1 MRRLLLTVALLSC
14 SVVAAGGCGNEGSSS
29 SGAASVAPAGSLVYG
44 EATLRPEG
52 DQKAAVEA
60 LVNKFPGEGSAGDR
74 IQGLMETLFTEA
86 DTSLAYREDVEPWLG
101 DEAAFF
107 VSNLRPGGED
117 ADAALLVATEDEDAS
132 MTAVQKAASDERK
145 AEHSGHDVY
154 LYDDGEEAAA
164 AVDGWLALGTPGA
177 VEAAIDTAEG
187 DDPIEDEDRFKET
200 LEDAPEDRL
209 GFVYVD
215 MPGLYE
221 RLQRMPDAFGL
232 GTLRQIFEEPLLVT
246 ASADENGVRF
256 EGVIPKSLVAGFP
269 IVSEGSGAAGDLPG
283 DSWLAFAQPDLGQ
296 TIEGYLDVAAQ
307 SLGGRDLLEEQF
319 RSSTG
324 LDFQED
330 VISWMGDWSLFVRGT
345 AVNELNG
352 AVVIETSDEEAS
364 GRFIDG
370 IARLLRRSSGLGTTV
385 GPLDLPGG
393 GEGVTLRSREVPQP
407 IHLFQRDGKVV
418 AAFGDAAAE
427 DALDPAETLSESA
440 EFTQAEAALGG
451 DYAVGFFVAFQPILA
466 LAEAEGAASDED
478 YQKAK
483 PYLEPL
489 GAIVG
494 GASEDGDQIRSAFA
508 LTVR

>member
-1 MRRLLLTVALLSC
+1 MPRLLVTLIALATSIVA
-14 SVVAAGGCGNEGSSS
+14 VAGCGTDDGSSS
-29 SGAASVAPAGSLVYG
+29 SGAAAVAPAGSVMYG
-44 EATLRPEG
+44 EVTLRPEG
-52 DQKAAVEA
+52 DQKAAIED
-60 LVNKFPGEGSAGDR
+60 LVTKFPGEGSAGDR
-74 IQGLMETLFTEA
+74 IQRLMETLFTEA
-86 DTSLAYREDVEPWLG
+86 ETQLSYREDVAPWLG
-101 DEAAFF
+101 DEAAFYI
-107 VSNLRPGGED
+107 SSIPAGGEQP
-117 ADAALLVATEDEDAS
+117 DAALLVATEDEDA
-132 MTAVQKAASDERK
+132 TVDAVEKASDARK
-145 AEHSGHDVY
+145 TEHNGHDLYVY
-154 LYDDGEEAAA
+154 DGGEESAAV
-164 AVDGWLALGTPGA
+164 VDGWLALGTPPA
-177 VEAAIDTAEG
+177 VKAAIDTAEG
-187 DDPIEDEDRFKET
+187 GDAIEADERYRET
-200 LEDAPEDRL
+200 LEEAPEDRL
-209 GFVYVD
+209 GFVYMD

-221 RLQRMPDAFGL
+221 RLQRMPDAVGL
-232 GTLRQIFEEPLLVT
+232 GALRQIFEEPLLVT

-307 SLGGRDLLEEQF
+307 SLGGRELLEEQF

-345 AVNELNG
+345 ALDELNG

-385 GPLDLPGG
+385 DPLDLPGG
-393 GEGVTLRSREVPQP
+393 GEGVTLRSREVPKP

-440 EFTQAEAALGG
+440 EFTRAEAALGG

-466 LAEAEGAASDED
+466 LAEAEGAAADDD

>member
-215 MPGLYE
+215 MPGFYE
-221 RLQRMPDAFGL
+221 RLRGMPGAAQL
-232 GTLRQIFEEPLLVT
+232 GPFRQIFEDPIIVT
-246 ASADENGVRF
+246 ADAEESGVRF
-256 EGVIPKSLVAGFP
+256 EATIPTKLTQGFP
-269 IVSEGSGAAGDLPG
+269 IVSEGTGEAGDLPA
-283 DSWLAFAQPDLGQ
+283 DSWLALAQPDLGG
-296 TIEGYLDVAAQ
+296 TIEGYVDLAAGA
-307 SLGGRDLLEEQF
+307 LGGRDVIEEQL
-319 RSSTG
+319 RSATG
-324 LDFQED
+324 LELEED
-330 VISWMGDWSLFVRGT
+330 VISWMGDWSAFVRGT
-345 AVNELNG
+345 SVDSLDG
-352 AVVIETSDEEAS
+352 AVMIETNDEAAS
-364 GRFIDG
+364 GRFIDA
-370 IARLLRRSSGLGTTV
+370 IARLVRQDAPPGTTT
-385 GPLDLPGG
+385 GPLDLAGG
-393 GEGVTLRSREVPQP
+393 GEGYTVRGPELPQP
-407 IHLFQRDGKVV
+407 VHLFQRDGRVV
-418 AAFGDAAAE
+418 AAYGDAAAN
-427 DALDPAETLSESA
+427 DALDSGETLAGSA
-440 EFTQAEAALGG
+440 DYTQAEDALGG
-451 DYAVGFFVAFQPILA
+451 DYAVSFFLAFQPILE
-466 LAEAEGAASDED
+466 LAESEGASADPD
-478 YQKAK
+478 YQEAK

-489 GAIVG
+489 GALVG
-494 GASEDGDQIRSAFA
+494 GATEDGDDLRSAFA
-508 LTVR
+508 LTVK